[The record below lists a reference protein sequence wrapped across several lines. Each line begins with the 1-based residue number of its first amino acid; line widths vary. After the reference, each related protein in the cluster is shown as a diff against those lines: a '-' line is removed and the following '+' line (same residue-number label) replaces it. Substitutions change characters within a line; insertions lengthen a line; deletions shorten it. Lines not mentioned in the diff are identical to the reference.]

1 MIGWTEIAVIA
12 VLVLLLAACVAV
24 LLLAARWVVRG
35 YDPRRAGKRRFED
48 GDPATREAD
57 LKGLA
62 AWYAGD
68 EGDRRDGEGADRW
81 DGEGTDR
88 RNGTGDP
95 R

>member
-1 MIGWTEIAVIA
+1 MIGWTEIALIA

-35 YDPRRAGKRRFED
+35 YDPRRAGRRRFR
-48 GDPATREAD
+48 GNDPAAREAE

-68 EGDRRDGEGADRW
+68 GGE
-81 DGEGTDR
+81 R
-88 RNGTGDP
+88 RNDTGDP

>member
-35 YDPRRAGKRRFED
+35 YDPRRAGKRRFHD
-48 GDPATREAD
+48 GDQATREAD

-68 EGDRRDGEGADRW
+68 EGERR

-88 RNGTGDP
+88 RDSTAADRRDGTVDP